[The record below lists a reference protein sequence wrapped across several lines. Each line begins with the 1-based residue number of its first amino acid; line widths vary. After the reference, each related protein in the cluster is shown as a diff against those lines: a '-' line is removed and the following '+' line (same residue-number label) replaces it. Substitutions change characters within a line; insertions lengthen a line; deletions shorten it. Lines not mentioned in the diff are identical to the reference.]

1 MKKLFVSLFAVLAV
15 AASAQT
21 VNIGDLVDYGDLKL
35 EVISLSPAEMAVA
48 KSPDAY
54 DDVVIPGSV
63 THYDVEYKITK
74 INSFAF
80 LQNAAITSVSFPENL
95 KEIGA
100 QAFMACYNIDSL
112 YFPASLEKIGNSAF
126 YCFNDQP
133 SKLHAVRCDAVMPPT
148 CGDMCFGTR
157 FNAHDGVDR
166 NIPLWVPKGSVQA
179 YRDAYGWEY
188 FNIITDGEESSIVEE
203 IIVPVDPEGI
213 EEVLTSM
220 GIDLSQPMFNEAG
233 QRVDANYRGII
244 LQNGKKYMLR

>member
-1 MKKLFVSLFAVLAV
+1 MRKVFAILFAATALA
-15 AASAQT
+15 ATAQN
-21 VNIGDLVDYGDLKL
+21 VKVGDLVDYGDLKL
-35 EVISLSPAEMAVA
+35 EVTSLEPALMAVA
-48 KSPDAY
+48 ASPDAY
-54 DDVVIPGSV
+54 DLVEIPAVV
-63 THYDVEYKITK
+63 THYDVEYTITK
-74 INSFAF
+74 VNSFAF
-80 LQNAAITSVSFPENL
+80 LQNAAITGVVFPNTL

-100 QAFMACYNIDSL
+100 QAFMACYNIDSI

-133 SKLHAVRCDAVMPPT
+133 SKLHAVRCDAVVPPT

-203 IIVPVDPEGI
+203 IYYDPGEEGV
-213 EEVLTSM
+213 ENVN
-220 GIDLSQPMFNEAG
+220 D
-233 QRVDANYRGII
+233 
-244 LQNGKKYMLR
+244 GKKVSRKQIVNGQLQIIREDAVFDAKGAQIR